1 MTTVNQIMVPFHGEG
16 SGTGELSWGQR
27 EIWAAMR
34 RQQSAIPVGGCL
46 PLPDGTTLDDMVAEL
61 RFNMSR
67 HQTMRTRLE
76 FGADGRPRQVVAAS
90 GEIAL
95 EVVDADGADPAE
107 VGEQLRQRYWTTGYD
122 YAAEWPLRMGVVV
135 SGGVPTHVVVVFH
148 HLVSD
153 GFGSLVLMT
162 DLAERDPATGAA
174 GSPPAL
180 MQPLEQARWQA
191 TPAGVRQHE
200 MAMRHWEGLLRAI
213 PARRFAGSD
222 DPREPR
228 YWEGELISP
237 AMHAA
242 VRIIAAR
249 TATDSGAVLLA
260 AFAVVLARLTAVSP
274 AVVRTVV
281 SNRFRPGLANVVSP
295 VNQTSLCVL
304 DVADATFDEV
314 VRRTRQ
320 RSMAAYKYAY
330 YDPERLSELVAGVE
344 RERGE
349 PLDISCFFNDRRV
362 RHRDDSGPVPTAAQ
376 VEAAAD
382 RTAFRWLRQ
391 QDQPFERL
399 FVHVEDEPDTLVLT
413 VCGDTRHVSP
423 ADLRACLT
431 GMAALAVEAALDPAT
446 RTGV

>member
-27 EIWAAMR
+27 EIWSAMQ

-46 PLPDGTTLDDMVAEL
+46 PLPEGCTLDDMVAEL

-67 HQTMRTRLE
+67 HQSMRTRLR
-76 FGADGRPRQVVAAS
+76 FGADRRPLQVVSES

-95 EVVDADGADPAE
+95 EVVDAGGEDPAE
-107 VGEQLRQRYWTTGYD
+107 VGERVRLRFWTTEYD
-122 YAAEWPLRMGVVV
+122 YATDWPLRMAVVM
-135 SGGVPTHVVVVFH
+135 SGGVPTHVVVIFH

-153 GFGSLVLMT
+153 GFGSLVIMS
-162 DLAERDPATGAA
+162 DLDGRDPATGQA

-191 TPAGVRQHE
+191 TAAGLRQHE

-213 PARRFAGSD
+213 PGRRFSGSA

-228 YWEGELISP
+228 YWEGELNSP
-237 AMHAA
+237 AMRSA
-242 VRIIAAR
+242 VRLIAAR
-249 TATDSGAVLLA
+249 TATDSSTVLLA
-260 AFAVVLARLTAVSP
+260 AFAVVLARLTAINP

-295 VNQTSLCVL
+295 INQTSLCAV

-320 RSMAAYKYAY
+320 RSMTAYKYAY
-330 YDPERLSELVAGVE
+330 YDPEQLAELVARVE

-362 RHRDDSGPVPTAAQ
+362 RFRDDSGPVPTAEQ
-376 VEAAAD
+376 VRAVAD
-382 RTAFRWLRQ
+382 RTAFRWLRR
-391 QDQPFERL
+391 QDRPFERL
-399 FVHVEDEPDTLVLT
+399 FVHVEDEPDTLALT
-413 VCGDTRHVSP
+413 ICGDTQHVSP
-423 ADLRACLT
+423 ADMQSCLT
-431 GMAALAVEAALDPAT
+431 GMAALTIEAALDPAT

>member
-1 MTTVNQIMVPFHGEG
+1 MTTVNQIMVSFHGEG

-27 EIWAAMR
+27 EIWSAMR

-46 PLPDGTTLDDMVAEL
+46 PLPPGTTLDDMVAEL

-67 HQTMRTRLE
+67 HQSMRTRLR
-76 FGADGRPRQVVAAS
+76 FDADGRPRQVVSAS

-95 EVVDADGADPAE
+95 EIVDSDGEDPAE
-107 VGEQLRQRYWTTGYD
+107 VGERVRQRYWTTEYD
-122 YAAEWPLRMGVVV
+122 YTAEWPLRMGVVMR
-135 SGGVPTHVVVVFH
+135 GGVATHVVVVFH

-153 GFGSLVLMT
+153 GFGSLVIT
-162 DLAERDPATGAA
+162 SDLAERDPVTGQA
-174 GSPPAL
+174 GSPAAL

-213 PARRFAGSD
+213 PARRFSGSD

-228 YWEGELISP
+228 YWEGELTSP

-242 VRIIAAR
+242 VRMIAAR
-249 TATDSGAVLLA
+249 TATDAGTVLLA
-260 AFAVVLARLTAVSP
+260 AFAVVLARLTAVNP

-281 SNRFRPGLANVVSP
+281 SNRFRPGLADVVSP
-295 VNQTSLCVL
+295 VNQTSLCAL

-330 YDPERLSELVAGVE
+330 YDPEQLAELVARVE
-344 RERGE
+344 SERGE

-362 RHRDDSGPVPTAAQ
+362 RHRDAPGPEPTAEQ
-376 VEAAAD
+376 VQAAAD
-382 RTAFRWLRQ
+382 RTAFRWLRR
-391 QDQPFERL
+391 QDRPFERL

-413 VCGDTRHVSP
+413 VCGDTHHVSP

-431 GMAALAVEAALDPAT
+431 GMAALTTEAALDPAT